1 MKKFIAFTII
11 LTTTIFT
18 SCKKEVL
25 PSSSPA
31 QTRPIHVEYRM
42 FGESGHLDVD
52 YITSDNGVVTHPSIL
67 VDRNNFSYS
76 FDWTTNQTLTINGS
90 NAIPSGKEVRVE
102 IYVDGVLFKSG
113 SANAPNA
120 TATASGVAY

>member
-11 LTTTIFT
+11 LTALFT

-25 PSSSPA
+25 PSSSPV
-31 QTRPIHVEYRM
+31 QTHPVHVEYRV
-42 FGESGHLDVD
+42 FGESGHLNVD
-52 YITSDNGVVTHPSIL
+52 YITVDNGVVTHPSIL

-76 FDWTTNQTLTINGS
+76 FDWTTNQRLTINAS
-90 NAIPSGKEVRVE
+90 NAMPSGKEVRVE

-120 TATASGVAY
+120 TATASGIAY